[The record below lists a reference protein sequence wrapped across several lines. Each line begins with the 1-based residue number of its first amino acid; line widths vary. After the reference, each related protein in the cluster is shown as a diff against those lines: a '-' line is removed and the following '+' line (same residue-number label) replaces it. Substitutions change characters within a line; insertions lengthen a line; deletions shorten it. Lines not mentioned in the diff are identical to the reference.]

1 MYIVLVYPDGAY
13 RTCIRHTNLTW
24 LHSPKP
30 GGRAPNGEG
39 VLIWKAITINVG
51 ERPKIILL
59 SWKLL
64 GQKGSN
70 DFIL

>member
-1 MYIVLVYPDGAY
+1 MVHIVLGCNDKHKAFRSHLVTLPQ
-13 RTCIRHTNLTW
+13 TNTW
-24 LHSPKP
+24 HLP

-39 VLIWKAITINVG
+39 VLIWKAITINIDH
-51 ERPKIILL
+51 PKIIL
-59 SWKLL
+59 SWKFL